1 MDPSLTALSDDGI
14 PSYEESLQQ
23 GVSWGPSTDSKNT
36 TVQETPLS
44 LNQQLSDV
52 RAHRISSILKAY
64 IDPLLQS
71 QALAGLYKTTLVLVP
86 SNVTPLQ
93 RAVLSAN
100 DDSDVIESSSDTV
113 SHDSAETVVGF
124 PSTDYVKLVRLH
136 GEEYVLEFW
145 RQPAVIA
152 ELNSALGARLQAS
165 GHRLVKLQSPTGQQT
180 AAISPTSPEPSRAK
194 KGFFRRSSGKASNAS
209 VISQSSPIVNP
220 ESNWRLP
227 QEKAVDPG
235 HVKVEVGLQDI
246 CLRVVT
252 EMGLYETRNGKAVV
266 IHINIGS

>member
-1 MDPSLTALSDDGI
+1 MDPSFTAPSDDDI

-23 GVSWGPSTDSKNT
+23 GASQGASTDSKNKT
-36 TVQETPLS
+36 FQDPPLS
-44 LNQQLSDV
+44 LTQQLSDV
-52 RAHRISSILKAY
+52 RTHRISSILKAY

-86 SNVTPLQ
+86 SNITALQ
-93 RAVLSAN
+93 RSALSAK
-100 DDSDVIESSSDTV
+100 DDSDVIEGCGDTV
-113 SHDSAETVVGF
+113 SNDSGEAVVGF
-124 PSTDYVKLVRLH
+124 PSSDYVKLVRLH
-136 GEEYVLEFW
+136 GEEYTLEFW

-165 GHRLVKLQSPTGQQT
+165 GHRLVESQTPTGRQT
-180 AAISPTSPEPSRAK
+180 AIIGPTSSQTPKAK

-209 VISQSSPIVNP
+209 VISQSSSMVNP
-220 ESNWRLP
+220 ESSWRLP
-227 QEKAVDPG
+227 QEQAVDPG
-235 HVKVEVGLQDI
+235 HVEVKVNLQDI

-266 IHINIGS
+266 VNINIGS